1 MIAIL
6 LIAAWSVNA
15 AQADLAQVEQQKTY
29 ILILDSGEE
38 LPAWYEKRDNGYWVQ
53 VDNPPW
59 DERKFLPLAKVKEI
73 RAERKE
79 ERYRRIQQ
87 WYEAHGYVAIGEWKF
102 YPAEEVAWAQRAR
115 EMAGVD
121 AQPAQATAETAVASA
136 APAVP
141 APAAPPGLVVQWGA
155 HTALVLISLLLITLV
170 IRTLILAEA

>member
-1 MIAIL
+1 MSAIL
-6 LIAAWSVNA
+6 LIAAWALNG
-15 AQADLAQVEQQKTY
+15 AQVDLAPIEQQKTY

-53 VDNPPW
+53 IDNPPW

-87 WYEAHGYVAIGEWKF
+87 WYEANGYVAIGEWKF
-102 YPAEEVAWAQRAR
+102 YPAEEVAWARKAR

-121 AQPAQATAETAVASA
+121 APPSAPPADAVVATAEPLQAAVQ
-136 APAVP
+136 
-141 APAAPPGLVVQWGA
+141 PGLVAQWGPHA
-155 HTALVLISLLLITLV
+155 ALIVIAGLLITLV
-170 IRTLILAEA
+170 IRTLIFAEA